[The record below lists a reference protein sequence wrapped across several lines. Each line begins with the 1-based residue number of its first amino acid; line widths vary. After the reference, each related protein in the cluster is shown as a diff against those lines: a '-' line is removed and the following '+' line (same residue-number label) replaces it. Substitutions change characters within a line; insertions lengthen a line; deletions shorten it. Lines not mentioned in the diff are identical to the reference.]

1 LHSSMFRPAQSV
13 VVAAVLLGLVALGAP
28 RAVSSVAV
36 AGQSNGAG
44 GSDIAGGSRMTDE
57 QFTPVI
63 QSVPSPPRWF
73 QGADDRVHLV
83 YELLLTNTI
92 TVPVAVTSVEVVDA
106 GRGTTVA
113 TLRAEALS
121 AAVSLLAG
129 GDAPAAVLPPST
141 VGVVWFDVPLA
152 DQTALPSTIAHRV
165 TIELPAELAVPASIT
180 DTGGRADV
188 DLRPPVVL
196 GPPLY
201 GPHWVAAG
209 SCCDGPHRRSFQAI
223 DGRLYLSQRF
233 AIDFNLLDAQG
244 RIAADDLS
252 INVNHA
258 GYGQHVFA
266 VADATVVAAVDR
278 FPDQIEGDHYPITLE
293 NITGNRVILDL
304 GAGRFAFYA
313 HLRPG
318 TVAVHEGERVRRG
331 QQIGELGNSGNS
343 HGAHLHFHL
352 TDGPSALAADGLPYE
367 FDAFDLTGHAP
378 PLGELVE
385 LYEAALPLPIDP
397 HGAGPRRNA
406 LPLGGDVITFPEP
419 TVGS

>member
-1 LHSSMFRPAQSV
+1 VLRAIAGGV
-13 VVAAVLLGLVALGAP
+13 IALLLATATVVAAQSMVPPAPPAAEGDFAGLV
-28 RAVSSVAV
+28 
-36 AGQSNGAG
+36 
-44 GSDIAGGSRMTDE
+44 DIGGGSRMTNE
-57 QFTPVI
+57 QYTPVI

-73 QGADDRVHLV
+73 KGADDHVHLA

-92 TVPVAVTSVEVVDA
+92 AVPVTVTAVEVVDA

-113 TLRAEALS
+113 TLRDEGLS

-129 GDAPAAVLPPST
+129 GDAPAAVLPSST
-141 VGVVWFDVPLA
+141 VGVVWFDLPFA
-152 DQTALPSTIAHRV
+152 DQTALPSAIAHRV

-201 GPHWVAAG
+201 GPRWVAAG

-233 AIDFNLLDAQG
+233 AIDFNLLDPQG

-252 INVNHA
+252 VNANHA
-258 GYGQHVFA
+258 GYGQPVFA
-266 VADATVVAAVDR
+266 VADATVVDAVDR

-293 NITGNRVILDL
+293 NVTGNRVILDL
-304 GAGRFAFYA
+304 GEGRFAFYA

-318 TVAVHEGERVRRG
+318 TVAVRGGERVRRG

-352 TDGPSALAADGLPYE
+352 MDGPSALAADGLPYE
-367 FDAFDLTGHAP
+367 FDAFNLTGHAP
-378 PLGELVE
+378 PLGELEE

-397 HGAGPRRNA
+397 RGAGPRRDA
-406 LPLGGDVITFPEP
+406 LPLGGDVITFPGP
-419 TVGS
+419 TGGS